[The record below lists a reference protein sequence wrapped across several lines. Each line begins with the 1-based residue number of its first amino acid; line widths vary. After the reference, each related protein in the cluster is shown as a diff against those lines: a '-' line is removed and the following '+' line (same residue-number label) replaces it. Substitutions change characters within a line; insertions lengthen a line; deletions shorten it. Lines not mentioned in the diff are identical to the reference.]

1 MLHFLPVFIL
11 LFPADLWAAQSETID
26 LFFSG
31 LRMFIGMIIVVGL
44 MLLIYVLNRKGIKF
58 LKGSKT
64 GHIKILE
71 MRPVGG
77 KKILCLVEVRGEE
90 ILLGL
95 GNERVDFLYH
105 FDSHRSNISFED
117 NLKEHFETK
126 K

>member
-1 MLHFLPVFIL
+1 MLYFLSVFIL

-64 GHIKILE
+64 SHIKILE

-90 ILLGL
+90 LLLGL

-105 FDSHRSNISFED
+105 FNSHRSNISFED
-117 NLKEHFETK
+117 NLQEHFETK
-126 K
+126 R